1 MTEPERPRFAQ
12 LVGRTAD
19 VEHAYAALTQ
29 RGWKIDNE
37 ESNLLQGFS
46 RTWREHGV
54 KVWVFLNEY
63 ACAPPS
69 GETGTIASVT
79 FYRFDP
85 AAMPTT
91 TMAEQLT
98 GPDDEPR
105 GPSWYADW
113 QWLLDH
119 GDPQYATFDALTALA
134 PDDVPTALGSEAW
147 RDLLVAVPA

>member
-1 MTEPERPRFAQ
+1 VAEDRTPRFDQ

-19 VEHAYAALTQ
+19 VEHAYAALTE
-29 RGWKIDNE
+29 RGWKIDTE

-46 RTWREHGV
+46 RTWRDHGL
-54 KVWVFLNEY
+54 KVWVFLEDY

-69 GETGTIASVT
+69 GEAGTIASVT

-91 TMAEQLT
+91 TMAEALT

-105 GPSWYADW
+105 GASWYNDW

-119 GDPQYATFDALTALA
+119 GDPQYATFDALTAVA
-134 PDDVPTALGSEAW
+134 PADVPPALGAEAW
-147 RDLLVAVPA
+147 RDLVVAFPG

>member
-1 MTEPERPRFAQ
+1 MDP
-12 LVGRTAD
+12 TAALAEFIGATID
-19 VEHAYAALTQ
+19 VERTYDTLTR
-29 RGWKIDNE
+29 RGWKIDTE

-46 RTWREHGV
+46 RTWRDHGV
-54 KVWVFLNEY
+54 KVWVFLADY

-69 GETGTIASVT
+69 GEEGTIERIT

-98 GPDDEPR
+98 RDDDEPR
-105 GPSWYADW
+105 SPGWYADW

-119 GDPQYATFDALTALA
+119 GDPQYATFEQLTELALA
-134 PDDVPTALGSEAW
+134 DVPV
-147 RDLLVAVPA
+147 DLLARVREDLAAARAT